1 MRLLYII
8 YCFWNNTFYQ
18 MVQGMSIASFSP
30 VTVFIRSINENYKSK
45 DLLAKVEKV
54 LSFLSFAFF
63 SLE

>member
-1 MRLLYII
+1 
-8 YCFWNNTFYQ
+8 